1 MKRRPPRS
9 TRTDTLFPYTTLFRS
24 DVVVGAGVGSDAQS
38 FSHVLAQPV
47 DLLGSDVASDVQ
59 LAGTEALLHRRAFFH
74 GVVDDLVDGDIV
86 RIVELVVL
94 DQRGLDLGSPANQLE
109 IGRVSCRERV
119 CQYV

>member
-1 MKRRPPRS
+1 MRLRAPRS
-9 TRTDTLFPYTTLFRS
+9 TRTDTRFPYTTRFLS
-24 DVVVGAGVGSDAQS
+24 GAGVGSDAQAV
-38 FSHVLAQPV
+38 SHVLAQPV

-94 DQRGLDLGSPANQLE
+94 DQRGLDLGSPAKDRKSTRLN
-109 IGRVSCRERV
+109 SSH
-119 CQYV
+119 